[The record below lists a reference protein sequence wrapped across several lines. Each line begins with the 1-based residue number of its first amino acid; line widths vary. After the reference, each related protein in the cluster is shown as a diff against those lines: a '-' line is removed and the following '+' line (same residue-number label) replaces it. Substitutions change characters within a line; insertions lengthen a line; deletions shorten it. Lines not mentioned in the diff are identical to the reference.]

1 MAQVSVRVD
10 DEVKR
15 NAEATLNAIGIPM
28 STAVNVFLKAVA
40 REHRIPFELN
50 ADPFYSDSN
59 MRQRGNGFD
68 GIGKPEPLRGNLSG
82 FWSRRIDD
90 ANRLVYRVKDGV
102 LEIVSCKGHYDD

>member
-28 STAVNVFLKAVA
+28 STAVNIFLKAVA

-59 MRQRGNGFD
+59 MRHIKRGIEALD
-68 GIGKPEPLRGNLSG
+68 AGK
-82 FWSRRIDD
+82 
-90 ANRLVYRVKDGV
+90 GV
-102 LEIVSCKGHYDD
+102 EHELLEDE

>member
-59 MRQRGNGFD
+59 MRHMKRGIEAID
-68 GIGKPEPLRGNLSG
+68 AGKGVEHELLE
-82 FWSRRIDD
+82 DD
-90 ANRLVYRVKDGV
+90 
-102 LEIVSCKGHYDD
+102 

>member
-59 MRQRGNGFD
+59 MRHIKRGIEALD
-68 GIGKPEPLRGNLSG
+68 AGKGVEHEMLE
-82 FWSRRIDD
+82 DD
-90 ANRLVYRVKDGV
+90 
-102 LEIVSCKGHYDD
+102 

>member
-59 MRQRGNGFD
+59 MRHIKRGIEALD
-68 GIGKPEPLRGNLSG
+68 AGKGVELELLE
-82 FWSRRIDD
+82 DD
-90 ANRLVYRVKDGV
+90 
-102 LEIVSCKGHYDD
+102 

>member
-59 MRQRGNGFD
+59 MRHIKRGIEALD
-68 GIGKPEPLRGNLSG
+68 VGKGVEHELLE
-82 FWSRRIDD
+82 DD
-90 ANRLVYRVKDGV
+90 
-102 LEIVSCKGHYDD
+102 

>member
-10 DEVKR
+10 DEV

-59 MRQRGNGFD
+59 MRHIKRGIEALD
-68 GIGKPEPLRGNLSG
+68 AGKGVEHELLE
-82 FWSRRIDD
+82 DD
-90 ANRLVYRVKDGV
+90 
-102 LEIVSCKGHYDD
+102 

>member
-50 ADPFYSDSN
+50 ADSFYSDSN
-59 MRQRGNGFD
+59 MRHIKRGIEALD
-68 GIGKPEPLRGNLSG
+68 AGKGVEHELLE
-82 FWSRRIDD
+82 DD
-90 ANRLVYRVKDGV
+90 
-102 LEIVSCKGHYDD
+102 

>member
-50 ADPFYSDSN
+50 ADPLYSDSN
-59 MRQRGNGFD
+59 MRHIKRGIEALD
-68 GIGKPEPLRGNLSG
+68 AGKGVEHELLE
-82 FWSRRIDD
+82 DD
-90 ANRLVYRVKDGV
+90 
-102 LEIVSCKGHYDD
+102 

>member
-15 NAEATLNAIGIPM
+15 NAEATLNTIGIPM

-59 MRQRGNGFD
+59 MRHIKRGIEALD
-68 GIGKPEPLRGNLSG
+68 AGKGVEHELLE
-82 FWSRRIDD
+82 DD
-90 ANRLVYRVKDGV
+90 
-102 LEIVSCKGHYDD
+102 

>member
-59 MRQRGNGFD
+59 MRHIKRGIEALDASKGV
-68 GIGKPEPLRGNLSG
+68 EHELLE
-82 FWSRRIDD
+82 DD
-90 ANRLVYRVKDGV
+90 
-102 LEIVSCKGHYDD
+102 

>member
-28 STAVNVFLKAVA
+28 STAVNVFLKTVA

-59 MRQRGNGFD
+59 MRHIKRGIEALD
-68 GIGKPEPLRGNLSG
+68 AGK
-82 FWSRRIDD
+82 
-90 ANRLVYRVKDGV
+90 GV
-102 LEIVSCKGHYDD
+102 EHELLEDE

>member
-59 MRQRGNGFD
+59 MRHIKRGIEALD
-68 GIGKPEPLRGNLSG
+68 TGKGVEHELLE
-82 FWSRRIDD
+82 DD
-90 ANRLVYRVKDGV
+90 
-102 LEIVSCKGHYDD
+102 

>member
-59 MRQRGNGFD
+59 MRHIKRGIEALD
-68 GIGKPEPLRGNLSG
+68 AGKGVEHELLE
-82 FWSRRIDD
+82 DD
-90 ANRLVYRVKDGV
+90 
-102 LEIVSCKGHYDD
+102 

>member
-59 MRQRGNGFD
+59 MRHIKRGIEALD
-68 GIGKPEPLRGNLSG
+68 AGK
-82 FWSRRIDD
+82 
-90 ANRLVYRVKDGV
+90 GV
-102 LEIVSCKGHYDD
+102 EHELLEED

>member
-59 MRQRGNGFD
+59 MKHIKRGIEALD
-68 GIGKPEPLRGNLSG
+68 AGKGVEHELLE
-82 FWSRRIDD
+82 DD
-90 ANRLVYRVKDGV
+90 
-102 LEIVSCKGHYDD
+102 

>member
-50 ADPFYSDSN
+50 AVPFYSDSN
-59 MRQRGNGFD
+59 MRHIKRGIEALD
-68 GIGKPEPLRGNLSG
+68 AGKGVEHELLE
-82 FWSRRIDD
+82 DD
-90 ANRLVYRVKDGV
+90 
-102 LEIVSCKGHYDD
+102 

>member
-59 MRQRGNGFD
+59 MRHIKRGIEALDAGNGV
-68 GIGKPEPLRGNLSG
+68 EHELLE
-82 FWSRRIDD
+82 DD
-90 ANRLVYRVKDGV
+90 
-102 LEIVSCKGHYDD
+102 

>member
-59 MRQRGNGFD
+59 MRHIKRGIEALD
-68 GIGKPEPLRGNLSG
+68 AGKGVERELLE
-82 FWSRRIDD
+82 DD
-90 ANRLVYRVKDGV
+90 
-102 LEIVSCKGHYDD
+102 

>member
-50 ADPFYSDSN
+50 ADPFYSESN
-59 MRQRGNGFD
+59 MRHIKRGIEALD
-68 GIGKPEPLRGNLSG
+68 AGKGVEHELLE
-82 FWSRRIDD
+82 DD
-90 ANRLVYRVKDGV
+90 
-102 LEIVSCKGHYDD
+102 

>member
-15 NAEATLNAIGIPM
+15 NAEATLSAIGIPM

-59 MRQRGNGFD
+59 MRHIKRGIEALD
-68 GIGKPEPLRGNLSG
+68 AGKGVEHELLE
-82 FWSRRIDD
+82 DD
-90 ANRLVYRVKDGV
+90 
-102 LEIVSCKGHYDD
+102 